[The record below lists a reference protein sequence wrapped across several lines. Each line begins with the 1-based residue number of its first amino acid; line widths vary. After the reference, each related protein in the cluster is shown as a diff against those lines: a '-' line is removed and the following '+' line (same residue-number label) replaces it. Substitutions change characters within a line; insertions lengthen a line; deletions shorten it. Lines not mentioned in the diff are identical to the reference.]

1 MKKNLNKRYVIDLFI
16 NTLLAL
22 NLLAAFMLTDPD
34 IQSAYGKQ
42 LNLFVDISIVCFI
55 VEIGVRMWWAKK
67 DGSMW
72 SFFRKDHQ
80 WRHWNC
86 FDFTVTLLA
95 AASLLSG
102 LGAFVGARTLR
113 MLRLLNAMRLF
124 SRHKR
129 MQNVSEAIIKA
140 MPSIVGTGIYF
151 TMLYSIY
158 AIAGVNLFSQID
170 PYHFGNLGRAFMFL
184 FQLMTLDDWSEV
196 MYPLVDHDPW
206 AWFYFFSF
214 ILIASYVLLNLI
226 VGIIIDSLQ
235 QVRRRRELEQ
245 RSSKINVEIEQMKQ
259 QLREFQI
266 ALENWEQKAYN
277 NQGNQNSQSNQKAQN
292 SHSHKSRK
300 TSKARKSGK
309 SGK

>member
-55 VEIGVRMWWAKK
+55 VEIAVRMWWAKK

-72 SFFRKDHQ
+72 TFFRKDHQ

-170 PYHFGNLGRAFMFL
+170 PHHFGNLGRAFMFL
-184 FQLMTLDDWSEV
+184 FQLMTLDDWSDV
-196 MYPLVDHDPW
+196 MYVIMDEDPW
-206 AWFYFFSF
+206 AWLYFFSF

-226 VGIIIDSLQ
+226 VGVIVDSLQ
-235 QVRRRRELEQ
+235 QVRRRRELEA
-245 RSSKINVEIEQMKQ
+245 RSSSIEIEVEQMKQ
-259 QLREFQI
+259 QLREFQL
-266 ALENWEQKAYN
+266 ALEKWEEEKGLAQEKR
-277 NQGNQNSQSNQKAQN
+277 QQQNGQ
-292 SHSHKSRK
+292 SHSSRK
-300 TSKARKSGK
+300 TSRDRKSGK
-309 SGK
+309 SGRCKR